1 MKRLVTRVIFTA
13 TLTLLILFSSLQL
26 ETLTASALQSSPNST
41 PAQYFVI
48 SGYPLSTTA
57 GQSFGSVKVTVY
69 YSNGLVD
76 TDYSGKVYFTST
88 DLKATVPYTSVSKY
102 KFTGASGDKG
112 VHTFQALILSRL
124 ASQTITV
131 TDGSIHVTT
140 NAVAVKPTGAKTN
153 SDLTEN
159 RNNHRRHKSSIHH
172 HSHRLLLQHVGCLCY
187 VQLEHYR
194 QFTAYWS
201 NNVYTSAR
209 SGTWTVT
216 GSYAGLYDSASLT
229 VNHAALSLFS
239 VNPKTAN
246 ISAGSTET
254 YTASASDSYGN
265 NWDVTSSTVWNV
277 TSGAGGSWNG
287 NIYTS
292 TKAGIWTVTG
302 TYSGFSKHPASLNV
316 NHGTPVGLIIT

>member
-1 MKRLVTRVIFTA
+1 MRRLVTRVILAA

-112 VHTFQALILSRL
+112 VHTFSGFNLVTAG
-124 ASQTITV
+124 SQTITV

-140 NAVAVKPTGAKTN
+140 NAVAVNPAAPRQIQISPKTATITAGTNQAYTTTATDYYCNTWDVSAMSSWSITAGAGG
-153 SDLTEN
+153 S
-159 RNNHRRHKSSIHH
+159 
-172 HSHRLLLQHVGCLCY
+172 
-187 VQLEHYR
+187 
-194 QFTAYWS
+194 WS
-201 NNVYTSAR
+201 NNVYTSAQ

-292 TKAGIWTVTG
+292 
-302 TYSGFSKHPASLNV
+302 Y
-316 NHGTPVGLIIT
+316 